1 MPSTTPAAPAPVPPD
16 DFRAPI
22 QMLPRGYWIGTAS
35 AVLVT
40 ASALVWALFGSVA
53 IKVYGQGL
61 LVAAGETVVA
71 VEPERA
77 GILREIRI
85 KPGDTVEAGQ
95 ILAVL
100 ELRDLE
106 AELRTARLIH
116 DQLNREFEKVSET
129 AAQESARRHRS
140 YDERR
145 TVLADESGKLDASAM
160 RLAKQVADGEALFA
174 KGLFRAADLEAV
186 RRQHD
191 VTSIDAAKNRTAIV
205 QAQADLFEF
214 ENQLAAR
221 VRSAEENRARQAE
234 RLREL
239 TERLL
244 SASEL
249 RAPRD
254 ATVIEI
260 PFGPGEFVQP
270 GQTII
275 TLSVTDP
282 KVNALDSELVT
293 FLDVGQ
299 GLRALP
305 GMAAHVIPST
315 VKKEEFGAIR
325 AEVLAVRSRPA
336 SESEVNGLLRNVDLT
351 RRFMG
356 GGPPIISRLRLASA
370 PDTSSGYAWWTG
382 SGPPWQ
388 IRRYTIC
395 AVEIDVG
402 RQPPITLVLPL
413 LKKLLGV

>member
-1 MPSTTPAAPAPVPPD
+1 
-16 DFRAPI
+16 
-22 QMLPRGYWIGTAS
+22 
-35 AVLVT
+35 
-40 ASALVWALFGSVA
+40 VA

-77 GILREIRI
+77 GVLREIRI

-129 AAQESARRHRS
+129 AVQESARRHRS

-160 RLAKQVADGEALFA
+160 RLAKQVTDGEALFA

-221 VRSAEENRARQAE
+221 VRAAEENRARQAE

-254 ATVIEI
+254 ATVIEV

-270 GQTII
+270 GHTII
-275 TLSVTDP
+275 TLSVTDG
-282 KVNALDSELVT
+282 AAGMESELVT

-325 AEVLAVRSRPA
+325 AEVLSVRSRPA
-336 SESEVNGLLRNVDLT
+336 SESEVNSLLRNADLT
-351 RRFMG
+351 RRFMS
-356 GGPPIISRLRLASA
+356 GGPPIISRLRLAAA
-370 PDTSSGYAWWTG
+370 PDTSSGFAWWTG

-402 RQPPITLVLPL
+402 SQPPITLVLPL